1 MSGAGGYAACGDA
14 GSMRRRM
21 KSKGAA
27 HEVLRN
33 GSGRLSAKGT
43 AHRAGALSVALALTL
58 TVHVPQARAL
68 ELFGLCLF
76 GDCRNAV
83 EAPDLI
89 DPKPYDVT
97 LTVEGADADV
107 EAAVKAGSAL
117 WGGRNAPAAGSA
129 GLLSR
134 ARADYRRIQAALYD
148 EARYG
153 GTISIRADGRE
164 VADLPAGHDFADGT
178 VFTVSVRPG
187 PVYTF
192 AALAIDNL
200 PPRSDDP
207 RDRVD
212 APSTAGFA
220 TGSPA
225 RAGAVRQAGQLA
237 VEGWRQQG
245 HATARIAERE
255 AVANHPNRTLR
266 VRLVVDPGPR
276 ASYGAVTV
284 EGTDRM
290 IPSFVARQTG
300 LLPGDE
306 YDPDDVER
314 ARERLRRLGVFNA
327 ATVKPAETV
336 GDDGTLP
343 VAVTVEE
350 RKLRRIGA
358 GATYSTLDGF
368 GAEAFWLHRNL
379 WGRAERLRIEGGVSG
394 VDGSFDAGNYDYR
407 LGATLGLPGRFTPD
421 TDITLSAL
429 ADREVLDSYTRTGA
443 ETSVGVVHYQS
454 DRLTWSGSLFVDYAE
469 FEDAMGKRRLG
480 LVGGS
485 AGLEYDAR
493 NDPLDSTAGFFAS
506 ASATPFYE
514 WEFGNP
520 AVQFDGEVRAYQ
532 ALGDGG
538 RTVLAGR
545 VTAGSI
551 IGPAPALLPP
561 DRLYFAGGGTSVRGF
576 AYRSIGG
583 ADSTTTGGKSLIEAS
598 AEIRQGVTDTISV
611 VGFIDAAM
619 VGTDSLPAFDRTPRA
634 GAGLGLRYKTGLGPL
649 RLDAAT
655 PLNPRP
661 GDGRFAIYAGIGQ
674 AF

>member
-1 MSGAGGYAACGDA
+1 
-14 GSMRRRM
+14 MRRRTR
-21 KSKGAA
+21 SKGAA
-27 HEVLRN
+27 HEVLRK
-33 GSGRLSAKGT
+33 GSGRLSAGR
-43 AHRAGALSVALALTL
+43 AACRAGALTLALALALT
-58 TVHVPQARAL
+58 ARMPEAHAL
-68 ELFGLCLF
+68 ELLGLCLL
-76 GDCRNAV
+76 GDCSNAV

-89 DPKPYDVT
+89 DPKSYDVT
-97 LTVEGADADV
+97 LNIEGADADI
-107 EAAVKAGSAL
+107 EAAVMGGSAL

-153 GTISIRADGRE
+153 STISIRADGRE
-164 VADLPAGHDFADGT
+164 VADLPAGHGFTDGT
-178 VFTVSVRPG
+178 LFTVSVRPG
-187 PVYTF
+187 PAYTF

-200 PPRSDDP
+200 PPPSADP

-212 APSTAGFA
+212 PPSSAGFQ
-220 TGSPA
+220 TGNPA
-225 RAGAVRQAGQLA
+225 RAGAVRRAGQLA

-245 HATARIAERE
+245 HATARIADRE
-255 AVANHPNRTLR
+255 VVANHPSRTLR
-266 VRLVVDPGPR
+266 VRLVIEPGPR

-290 IPSFVARQTG
+290 VPSFVARQTG
-300 LLPGDE
+300 LLPGAE
-306 YDPDDVER
+306 YDPDDVKR
-314 ARERLRRLGVFNA
+314 ANERLRRLGVFNA
-327 ATVKPAETV
+327 VTVRPADEV
-336 GDDGTLP
+336 SADGTLP

-368 GAEAFWLHRNL
+368 GAEAFWMHRNL

-394 VDGSFDAGNYDYR
+394 VDGTLDAGNYDYR

-443 ETSVGVVHYQS
+443 ETSVGIVHYQS
-454 DRLTWSGSLFVDYAE
+454 DRLTWSGSVFVDYAE
-469 FEDAMGKRRLG
+469 FTDAMGTRRLG

-493 NDPLDSTAGFFAS
+493 NDPLDATAGFFAS

-520 AVQFDGEVRAYQ
+520 AVQLDGEVRAYQ
-532 ALGDGG
+532 ALGEDE

-545 VTAGSI
+545 VTTGSI
-551 IGPAPALLPP
+551 IGPAPAFLPP

-598 AEIRQGVTDTISV
+598 AEIRQAVTETISV

-619 VGTDSLPAFDRTPRA
+619 VGTDSLPAFDRAPRA
-634 GAGLGLRYKTGLGPL
+634 GAGLGVRYKTGLGPL

-655 PLNPRP
+655 PLNPRT
-661 GDGRFAIYAGIGQ
+661 GDSRFAVYAGIGQ

>member
-1 MSGAGGYAACGDA
+1 
-14 GSMRRRM
+14 MRRRT

-27 HEVLRN
+27 HEVLRK
-33 GSGRLSAKGT
+33 GSGQLSAGR
-43 AHRAGALSVALALTL
+43 AACRAGALALAFALAWT
-58 TVHVPQARAL
+58 ARTPDAHAL

-76 GDCRNAV
+76 GDCRDAV

-89 DPKPYDVT
+89 DPKPYGVA
-97 LTVEGADADV
+97 LTVEGADADM
-107 EAAVKAGSAL
+107 EAAVKAGSSL

-134 ARADYRRIQAALYD
+134 ARADYRRIQASLYD

-178 VFTVSVRPG
+178 VFAISVRPG

-192 AALAIDNL
+192 GALAIDNL
-200 PPRSDDP
+200 PPPSVDP
-207 RDRVD
+207 GDRVD
-212 APSTAGFA
+212 APSTVGFQ
-220 TGSPA
+220 TGSFA

-237 VEGWRQQG
+237 VKGWRQQG
-245 HATARIAERE
+245 HAIARITERE
-255 AVANHPNRTLR
+255 VVANHPSRTLR
-266 VRLVVDPGPR
+266 VRLVIDPGPR
-276 ASYGAVTV
+276 ANYGAVTV

-300 LLPGDE
+300 LLPGAE

-314 ARERLRRLGVFNA
+314 ANERLRRLGVFNA
-327 ATVKPAETV
+327 ATVRPAQTV
-336 GDDGTLP
+336 GGDGTLP

-379 WGRAERLRIEGGVSG
+379 WGRAERLRIEAGISG
-394 VDGSFDAGNYDYR
+394 LDGSLDAGNYDYR

-421 TDITLSAL
+421 TDVTLGVL
-429 ADREVLDSYTRTGA
+429 AEREVLDTYTRTGA
-443 ETSVGVVHYQS
+443 ETSIGMVHYQS
-454 DRLTWSGSLFVDYAE
+454 NRLTWSGDLFVDYAE
-469 FEDAMGKRRLG
+469 FTDAMGTRRLG

-485 AGLEYDAR
+485 AGVEYDAR
-493 NDPLDSTAGFFAS
+493 NDPLDATAGFLAS
-506 ASATPFYE
+506 ATVTPFYE

-520 AVQFDGEVRAYQ
+520 AVQLDGELRAYQ
-532 ALGDGG
+532 ALGERE

-545 VTAGSI
+545 LTAGSI
-551 IGPAPALLPP
+551 VGPAPAFLPP

-598 AEIRQGVTDTISV
+598 AEIRQAVTDTISI
-611 VGFIDAAM
+611 VGFVDAAM
-619 VGTDSLPAFDRTPRA
+619 VGTDSLPAFDRAPRA
-634 GAGLGLRYKTGLGPL
+634 GAGLGVRYKTGLGPL

-661 GDGRFAIYAGIGQ
+661 GDGWFAIYAGIGQ